1 MRETARAAFAAPIRF
16 GQGDVGLLD
25 NASETMRTMSRRTF
39 LAASASAAVTPARGA
54 VRPSG
59 AVDVAIIGAGAAGIA
74 AARRIAE
81 AGRRVAL
88 IEATDR
94 VGGRCVTDT
103 RTFGV
108 PFDRGAHWIH
118 MPDINPV
125 AKLAP
130 RPSFDIYPATPGQR
144 LRIGRR
150 NGREGEMEE
159 YLAALARTNRA
170 IDDAA
175 HGKTDISCAQALP
188 KDLGTFRATIE
199 FVLGPFGCG
208 KDLSEVSAMDFAKS
222 AERDVDSF
230 CRQGY
235 GALLAKLAEGLP
247 IQLGTPVTHIEGGR
261 GLSVQTT
268 KAHFSARAAI
278 VTVSTNVLAAERIKF
293 DPELPRRV
301 LDAVGKLKLGSYD
314 HVALELAGNPLGL
327 QRDELVFEKSENART
342 AGLLGNISGSNL
354 CVVDVAGRFGR
365 ELSTQGDTAMV
376 AFALDWLT
384 SLYGNDIKK
393 AAART
398 HATHWNDDPF
408 VLGAFSAAA
417 PGGQPARRALME
429 PLNGRIWFAG
439 EAVHETLW
447 GTVGGA
453 WESGERAAEAAL
465 RRIGALPE
473 PEEERP
479 ASSRRRRR

>member
-1 MRETARAAFAAPIRF
+1 MLLTRRSLLAGSAA
-16 GQGDVGLLD
+16 
-25 NASETMRTMSRRTF
+25 
-39 LAASASAAVTPARGA
+39 LAANRSLAAVPA
-54 VRPSG
+54 SG
-59 AVDVAIIGAGAAGIA
+59 EVDIVVVGAGAAGIA
-74 AARRIAE
+74 AARRIGA
-81 AGRRVAL
+81 AGRRCVV
-88 IEATDR
+88 IEATER

-103 RTFGV
+103 RMFGV
-108 PFDRGAHWIH
+108 PYDRGAHWIH

-130 RPSFDIYPATPGQR
+130 QSGFDIYPAAPGQR
-144 LRIGRR
+144 LRVGRR

-170 IDDAA
+170 IDEAA

-208 KDLSEVSAMDFAKS
+208 KDLSEVSVMDFAKS
-222 AERDVDSF
+222 GERDMDSF

-247 IQLGTPVTHIEGGR
+247 IQLGTPVTYIEGGR
-261 GLSVQTT
+261 GLSVQTS
-268 KAHFSARAAI
+268 KGHFSARAAI

-301 LDAVGKLKLGSYD
+301 LDALGKLKLGSYD
-314 HVALELAGNPLGL
+314 HVTLELTGNPLGL
-327 QRDELVFEKSENART
+327 QRDELVFEKSENVRT
-342 AGLLGNISGSNL
+342 AALLANISGSNL
-354 CVVDVAGRFGR
+354 CIVDVAGRFGR
-365 ELSTQGDTAMV
+365 ELSAQGDSAMV
-376 AFALDWLT
+376 AFALDWL
-384 SLYGNDIKK
+384 SGLYGNDIRK
-393 AAART
+393 AATRS
-398 HATHWNDDPF
+398 HATHWNDEPF

-473 PEEERP
+473 LEEESP
-479 ASSRRRRR
+479 ASTRRHRR